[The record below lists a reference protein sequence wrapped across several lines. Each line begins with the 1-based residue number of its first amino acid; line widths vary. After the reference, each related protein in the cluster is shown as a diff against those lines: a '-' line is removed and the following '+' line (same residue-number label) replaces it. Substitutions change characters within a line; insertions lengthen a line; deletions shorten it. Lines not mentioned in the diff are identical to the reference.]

1 MMKDILR
8 KLRKYEIK
16 IRKSVNTQMKGEYH
30 SVFKGSGL
38 EFDDLRE
45 YSYGDDLRTINWN
58 VTAKGQGT
66 FINTYKEEKEQNV
79 FVVLDVSASQEIGR
93 EGKQKIDLGREV
105 ACLMAFA
112 ALKEQSSVGLL
123 CYSDQKERYVKP
135 GKGMKHGAQILK
147 AVYELEPKSTQ
158 TDLRRAMGMALNM
171 IKRKSIIVFVSDF
184 IDEDY
189 NSTLRAMANM
199 HDLILVHLTD
209 QREGK
214 MPSLGIVPFEDKE
227 SGKILWKNTSAKN
240 FRRQL
245 RKDFVQSRHDLEQ
258 LTRRFNANYLP
269 LNTGEDFEEDAKGTP
284 GYVHKMIQ
292 LFRLRNHTGR

>member
-16 IRKSVNTQMKGEYH
+16 IRRSVNTQMKGEYH

-105 ACLMAFA
+105 ASLMALA

-135 GKGMKHGAQILK
+135 GKGMKHGAQIVK
-147 AVYELEPKSTQ
+147 SIYELRPKSTQ

-214 MPSLGIVPFEDKE
+214 MPNLGIVPFEDKE
-227 SGKILWKNTSAKN
+227 SGKILWKNTSAKS

-258 LTRRFNANYLP
+258 LTRRFNANYMP
-269 LNTGEDFEEDAKGTP
+269 LNTGEDYDEDAHGTP